1 MNRKNVGMILGTI
14 LSTLVVASTASASVC
29 QVQSSSF
36 YVRQYCALQARGYG
50 EGSTQLGQKTL
61 AAYMGGNGAYLV
73 GAAGVN
79 SSGAVLSHCSPV
91 DTSNDGLAVYAVGGE
106 CLNAVKFWVQINY
119 Y

>member
-50 EGSTQLGQKTL
+50 EGSTHRRSLKHRLRQIS
-61 AAYMGGNGAYLV
+61 ARCAV
-73 GAAGVN
+73 W
-79 SSGAVLSHCSPV
+79 SGMV
-91 DTSNDGLAVYAVGGE
+91 
-106 CLNAVKFWVQINY
+106 
-119 Y
+119 